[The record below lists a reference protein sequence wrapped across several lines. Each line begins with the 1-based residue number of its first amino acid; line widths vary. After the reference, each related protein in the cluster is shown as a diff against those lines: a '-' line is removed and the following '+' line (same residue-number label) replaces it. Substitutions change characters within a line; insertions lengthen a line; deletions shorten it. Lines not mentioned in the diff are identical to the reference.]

1 MGSYFSTPVMETIL
15 MENSLM
21 EKSLM
26 EDSLI
31 LVENPNIPE
40 PAEIAEIIQ
49 TKPAEIAEIIQTKP
63 AEIAEI
69 IQTKPAEIAEIIQT
83 ENYIINGITYI
94 YAFPKVWAQN
104 HLSDT
109 GPESCLLCFS
119 NGIVNDIFV
128 GYCHICASFYHDYE
142 RGLGFINNDYD
153 EATVDVDYLG
163 NSAFLTYLKDV
174 ELPYDYSDM
183 PELIEL

>member
-40 PAEIAEIIQ
+40 
-49 TKPAEIAEIIQTKP
+49 P

>member
-26 EDSLI
+26 EDSLMEDSLI

-49 TKPAEIAEIIQTKP
+49 TEP